1 MSTLVSRP
9 APDFKANV
17 VTADNEIVETTLSDL
32 RQGKYAIL
40 FFYPLDFTFVCPS
53 EIIAFDNKVEEFK
66 KRNCVVIGV
75 SVDSQFTHLA
85 WKNTPREKG
94 GIGQV
99 KFPLVAD
106 LSKDIAREY
115 GVLFNNAVALRG
127 LFLIDREGVVRHA
140 LINDLPLGRNIDEA
154 LRILDALQFHETHGE
169 VCPANWKDGEEGM
182 KATPEG
188 VATYLSKH
196 AAK

>member
-1 MSTLVSRP
+1 MPTLVSHP

-75 SVDSQFTHLA
+75 SD
-85 WKNTPREKG
+85 
-94 GIGQV
+94 
-99 KFPLVAD
+99 
-106 LSKDIAREY
+106 
-115 GVLFNNAVALRG
+115 
-127 LFLIDREGVVRHA
+127 
-140 LINDLPLGRNIDEA
+140 
-154 LRILDALQFHETHGE
+154 
-169 VCPANWKDGEEGM
+169 
-182 KATPEG
+182 
-188 VATYLSKH
+188 
-196 AAK
+196 